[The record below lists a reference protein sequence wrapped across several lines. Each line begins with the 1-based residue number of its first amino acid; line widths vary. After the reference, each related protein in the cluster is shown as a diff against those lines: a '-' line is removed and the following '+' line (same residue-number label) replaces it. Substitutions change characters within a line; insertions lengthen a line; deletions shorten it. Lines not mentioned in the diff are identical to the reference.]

1 MPRSGWSRQLVHRK
15 GPAPRLTVEIAATVD
30 DERGGRPM
38 GHVWLVRL
46 RRGTEAVEVAT
57 GLGRPSAE
65 VLARRLRDL
74 IGPGSADG
82 GGAMPRY
89 SPRSPRAFREL
100 RAREYRERRHAGPIY
115 WYHARRTGDLRDLQ
129 AAHKPLTWRGRAR
142 GREWVVGYHP
152 KWASFQGWGA
162 PRYAQLAAEAFQAP

>member
-1 MPRSGWSRQLVHRK
+1 MTGGGRTAASTCARPGCGRVVVRKERGRPPLYCSADCRQLVHRK

-82 GGAMPRY
+82 GGAVP
-89 SPRSPRAFREL
+89 
-100 RAREYRERRHAGPIY
+100 
-115 WYHARRTGDLRDLQ
+115 
-129 AAHKPLTWRGRAR
+129 
-142 GREWVVGYHP
+142 
-152 KWASFQGWGA
+152 
-162 PRYAQLAAEAFQAP
+162 